1 MLDIQVPYLVDGDV
15 KLAHSN
21 AILRYV
27 SKKAGLEG
35 DNDKAYAISQ
45 MFIEEVWNDS
55 NVNRRR
61 YWELYSH
68 AIMYITDNL
77 LSSTTPAFY
86 YLFWSA
92 PILTEK
98 P

>member
-1 MLDIQVPYLVDGDV
+1 MAKDKIPDLNLLNYMLDIQVPYLVDGDV

-45 MFIEEVWNDS
+45 MFIEEV
-55 NVNRRR
+55 
-61 YWELYSH
+61 
-68 AIMYITDNL
+68 
-77 LSSTTPAFY
+77 
-86 YLFWSA
+86 
-92 PILTEK
+92 
-98 P
+98 